1 MSPSSS
7 LSHAL
12 EGNSRGPTA
21 QVQILVPHGLAQ
33 TSFLTFLLLIFI
45 YEMKLRVSLPHRI
58 LMRIGLMLVK
68 HLEFYLA
75 YSKDYV
81 IVKLLSSFELVSGL
95 NFPWTVL
102 RCQGSALACVS
113 GTFGF

>member
-1 MSPSSS
+1 
-7 LSHAL
+7 
-12 EGNSRGPTA
+12 
-21 QVQILVPHGLAQ
+21 
-33 TSFLTFLLLIFI
+33 
-45 YEMKLRVSLPHRI
+45 
-58 LMRIGLMLVK
+58 MLVK
-68 HLEFYLA
+68 HLELYLA